1 MIHNLNQLHLE
12 FNVFPNA
19 IRNYCKFLNLQLE
32 EYHDNRSGHIGYKL
46 SDENYLI
53 LKEWCERYSK
63 EERRKMITLN
73 TIHEKYGENINN
85 VMEVKEI
92 KDKIVKTNIEKY
104 GVPYCMQNKE
114 IQNKSKQTCIEKY
127 GVDNPSKSKE
137 VTDKIKQTFL
147 EKYGYENCFQNEEI
161 KRKSKETNIKKYGV
175 PYIMQN
181 EDIKN
186 KMQNTNLKKYG
197 SICTLHGK
205 NDEKTK
211 QIFKDKYGVENPF
224 QIREVVERIKDIK
237 IKKYKTC
244 AVNAHY
250 KYNDILFH
258 SSQEIYFY
266 IYHHDILKDDITRG
280 KIFKYYDK
288 NKILRDYECDFLVNG
303 ENIEIKGS
311 HLIDRKTMI
320 LHTIK
325 DKIPQLEKTQCLRDN
340 NVKIYID
347 DDEEIIRISKIVEEK
362 FPNLVKSCRIKNK
375 QKDKKK
381 NKFRKSK
388 STYDITNTIFDL

>member
-19 IRNYCKFLNLQLE
+19 IRNYCKFLNLPLE

-53 LKEWCERYSK
+53 LKEWCEQYSK
-63 EERRKMITLN
+63 EERIKMITLN
-73 TIHEKYGENINN
+73 TIHEKYGEDVNN

-92 KDKIVKTNIEKY
+92 KDKIVKTNIERY
-104 GVPYCMQNKE
+104 GVSYCMQNKE

-181 EDIKN
+181 EDMKN
-186 KMQNTNLKKYG
+186 KIQNTNLEKYG

-224 QIREVVERIKDIK
+224 QIREIVEQIKDIK
-237 IKKYKTC
+237 LKKYGTL

-250 KYNDILFH
+250 IYNNIRFH

-266 IYHHDILKDDITRG
+266 IYHHDILKDNITRG
-280 KIFKYYDK
+280 KTFKYYE
-288 NKILRDYECDFLVNG
+288 NGVLHNYECDFFVNG

-311 HLIDRKTMI
+311 HLIDRKSMI
-320 LHTIK
+320 LIDFP
-325 DKIPQLEKTQCLRDN
+325 DKKPLLEKTQCLKDN
-340 NVKIYID
+340 NVRIIID
-347 DDEEIIRISKIVEEK
+347 NDEEMIRISKLVEK
-362 FPNLVKSCRIKNK
+362 QFPHLVESCRIK
-375 QKDKKK
+375 
-381 NKFRKSK
+381 KSEIEDENYEDEYND
-388 STYDITNTIFDL
+388 YDTTNTIFEM